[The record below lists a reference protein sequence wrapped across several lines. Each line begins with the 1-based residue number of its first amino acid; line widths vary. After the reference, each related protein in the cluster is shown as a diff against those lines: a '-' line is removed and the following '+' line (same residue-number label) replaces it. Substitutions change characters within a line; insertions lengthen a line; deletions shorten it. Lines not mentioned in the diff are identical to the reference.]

1 MQWLSAVI
9 MKPQPR
15 RLTERISLL
24 THLLDI
30 GMGLSGQT
38 LANAM
43 GAAADKVIRNDSDQD
58 DGIWYALPYIVL
70 VCVLVMPF
78 VEVTAPNKAAS
89 KMPGAAEVQGGNG
102 IVNHDGTVADATTE
116 SGDTHATK

>member
-15 RLTERISLL
+15 RLTGRISLL
-24 THLLDI
+24 THLLNI
-30 GMGLSGQT
+30 GMGLRGRT
-38 LANAM
+38 LANAV
-43 GAAADKVIRNDSDQD
+43 GSLADTVIRNDSAQHA
-58 DGIWYALPYIVL
+58 GIWYALPYIVL
-70 VCVLVMPF
+70 VSAIVMPC
-78 VEVTAPNKAAS
+78 VDVTAANKAAS